1 MASHSSGWKMS
12 VLSYFQLRLR
22 CTRNCILGPP
32 LSSSLLYSLR
42 WKCIGQTLDIIADE
56 HVLLFLL
63 ENWKILKRTETH
75 AIRWIAKPQKNLFSS
90 TTYGQMVIDCSTRE
104 CFIRKVLHSSAFNTH
119 ARFQSVLRDYSIVAW
134 KQVYN
139 AVASLIH
146 KQPEHLRDDDDD
158 LCIFALPVHVPIPLA
173 FLRR

>member
-1 MASHSSGWKMS
+1 MS

-75 AIRWIAKPQKNLFSS
+75 AIR
-90 TTYGQMVIDCSTRE
+90 
-104 CFIRKVLHSSAFNTH
+104 
-119 ARFQSVLRDYSIVAW
+119 
-134 KQVYN
+134 
-139 AVASLIH
+139 
-146 KQPEHLRDDDDD
+146 
-158 LCIFALPVHVPIPLA
+158 
-173 FLRR
+173 